1 MRWREMAEENRDG
14 AEREEKER
22 IDDRR
27 RGRGKMEGWG
37 GEMLWATKQLISLN
51 LGTLH
56 NATAHYCPI
65 RHYNAL
71 LTEVY

>member
-1 MRWREMAEENRDG
+1 MV
-14 AEREEKER
+14 
-22 IDDRR
+22 
-27 RGRGKMEGWG
+27 
-37 GEMLWATKQLISLN
+37 WATKQIISLN

-71 LTEVY
+71 LTEVYLDKDESKRYTGPKENGLKLDENLSNVQALKNFN